1 MSNEQK
7 AQSYWPDSNRHRP
20 AYKAGVLAN
29 YTTITYISKGDKR
42 GYSPEPSVT
51 SSQQMKN
58 TFVT

>member
-7 AQSYWPDSNRHRP
+7 AQSYWSDLNRHRP

-29 YTTITYISKGDKR
+29 YTTITYIKGDKR